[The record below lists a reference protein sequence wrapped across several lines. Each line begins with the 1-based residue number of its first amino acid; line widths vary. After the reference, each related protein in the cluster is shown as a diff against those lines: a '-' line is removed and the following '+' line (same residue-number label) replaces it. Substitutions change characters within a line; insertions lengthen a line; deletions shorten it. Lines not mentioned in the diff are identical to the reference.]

1 MADRAK
7 SCQHCGHG
15 FRPESHLQ
23 KYCNDECAWGAQ
35 LRKMRNRSAE
45 EQAKNLAAL
54 KHVTEAKPVRA
65 IKRASSL
72 AEADDTPGQARDRG
86 EQLTGACAARCQ
98 ADSPCR

>member
-7 SCQHCGHG
+7 CCMHCGDG

-23 KYCNDECAWGAQ
+23 KYCNTDCAYGAK

-45 EQAKNLAAL
+45 EQAKNLASL
-54 KHVTEAKPVRA
+54 KHVTEAKPVRV

-72 AEADDTPGQARDRG
+72 ASTSDTPAQARDRG
-86 EQLTGACAARCQ
+86 EQLTGGCSATVQ
-98 ADSPCR
+98 ADNPCR